1 MINPAFASDVCVRGD
16 FIGLET
22 GGDGAFGRLRPRR
35 VAGLTVATVSGRHMR
50 PQPLGRA
57 RRNRHMG
64 ADGVPPR
71 VVFAN
76 PPAGRYLV
84 VYAASADGPASAG
97 EIWLN
102 ASLID

>member
-1 MINPAFASDVCVRGD
+1 
-16 FIGLET
+16 
-22 GGDGAFGRLRPRR
+22 
-35 VAGLTVATVSGRHMR
+35 
-50 PQPLGRA
+50 
-57 RRNRHMG
+57 MG

>member
-50 PQPLGRA
+50 PQALGRA
-57 RRNRHMG
+57 RTWG